1 LKLINSFGPNP
12 RLVRMFMAEKNI
24 SLPETEI
31 DILGAENRRAPY
43 TDKNPGGQ
51 MPALELDDGTYIG
64 ETVTICEYLE
74 ERHPE
79 PSLIGNTAEARA
91 NTRQWQRRIELGI
104 TENIYNAFRYAEG
117 YEMFKD
123 RLHCIPEAADGLKE
137 KAQKGLAL
145 LDQQMTGRKF
155 IAGDDISLPD
165 IFMYCCLDFSAGVGQ
180 SIDPSL
186 SNVSAWFARMAERPS
201 AKSSLHPASETV
213 GMRG

>member
-1 LKLINSFGPNP
+1 
-12 RLVRMFMAEKNI
+12 MFMDEKNI

-31 DILGAENRRAPY
+31 DILGGENRGAAY
-43 TDKNPGGQ
+43 TEKNPGGQ
-51 MPALELDDGTYIG
+51 MPALELDDGTFIG

-79 PSLIGNTAEARA
+79 PVLIGNTAESRA

-104 TENIYNAFRYAEG
+104 TEHIYNAFRYAEG

-137 KAQKGLAL
+137 KAQKGLEL
-145 LDQQMTGRKF
+145 LNQQMNGRDF
-155 IAGDDISLPD
+155 IAGNGISLPD

-186 SNVSAWFARMAERPS
+186 SNLTAWFARMDERPS
-201 AKSSLHPASETV
+201 AKSSLHPASEQV
-213 GMRG
+213 GMKG